1 MNTSPWLKY
10 QSDAVGERRKSRSR
24 LRSENGR
31 RQSARPTRKT
41 TQNAPHTH
49 GLLIAVPPNAPGEP
63 RAIPHATCGPVHASL
78 TAPVASTTVP
88 CAISPAVPHQIFTV
102 HSLVFGSYVASW
114 LRPECGYRE
123 SQSATFG

>member
-10 QSDAVGERRKSRSR
+10 QSEAVGESRKSRSR

-31 RQSARPTRKT
+31 RQSPSPRRKT
-41 TQNAPHTH
+41 TQNVPQTH

-63 RAIPHATCGPVHASL
+63 RAIPHATCGPVNASV

-88 CAISPAVPHQIFTV
+88 WAISPAFPHQILTV
-102 HSLVFGSYVASW
+102 HSLVFASYVASW
-114 LRPECGYRE
+114 LRPD
-123 SQSATFG
+123 FG